1 MNIRFPVAADFAFL
15 LLFYSLRKFSF
26 LKLLFFT
33 SFFLYTIVHDF
44 GLNRCEVEEGLNRV
58 DRMSAAIIS
67 FVRYFS
73 QIFSAMCIHV
83 FSFPSSET
91 AFDTTAGE
99 NFPRELFSCTNT
111 EARTFRQHSGESPPM
126 RELCNLRNVRK

>member
-1 MNIRFPVAADFAFL
+1 MNIRFPVAADFAFFAP
-15 LLFYSLRKFSF
+15 FYSLRKFSF

-33 SFFLYTIVHDF
+33 SFFLYTIVHGF

-67 FVRYFS
+67 FVRYFHNFLCNVYPCVFVPFERNCFRHYS
-73 QIFSAMCIHV
+73 WRGFSTRSFLLHQHRSAHV
-83 FSFPSSET
+83 SST
-91 AFDTTAGE
+91 QR
-99 NFPRELFSCTNT
+99 RES
-111 EARTFRQHSGESPPM
+111 SM